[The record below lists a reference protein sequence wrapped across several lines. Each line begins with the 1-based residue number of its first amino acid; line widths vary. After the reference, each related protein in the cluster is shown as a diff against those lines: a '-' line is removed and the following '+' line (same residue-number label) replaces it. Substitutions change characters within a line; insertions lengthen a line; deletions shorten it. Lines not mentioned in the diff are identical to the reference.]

1 MNEYVS
7 DGVNIDSAVKWKKKK
22 KKKINITDSASCVF
36 LGMSGECSDP
46 YRFFKRSTTNLGWSA
61 LQLVAHG

>member
-7 DGVNIDSAVKWKKKK
+7 DGVNIDSAMKWKKKR
-22 KKKINITDSASCVF
+22 KKINITDSASCVI

-61 LQLVAHG
+61 LQLVSPG